1 MKIAHF
7 ALWTQQLDV
16 QARFWVDFFAA
27 SINEKYLSQTNPGF
41 ASYFVTIDDEVVIEL
56 MTKPGLQQASAD
68 NNHIGWAH
76 LALSVGGAEQ
86 VDAIAQRA
94 GAAGILIS
102 PPRTTGDGYYE
113 AVIADPDGN
122 LIEIVAYSAE
132 RQYSGGIHGTLP
144 DYRYRI
150 LAPPGPFHFLP
161 PIRQPQL

>member
-16 QARFWVDFFAA
+16 QARFWVDFFA
-27 SINEKYLSQTNPGF
+27 SINENTLARPTPALPPILLS
-41 ASYFVTIDDEVVIEL
+41 IDDEVVIEADD
-56 MTKPGLQQASAD
+56 QAWPASRPARN
-68 NNHIGWAH
+68 NNHTGWAH

-102 PPRTTGDGYYE
+102 PPRTTGDGYYGGG
-113 AVIADPDGN
+113 DRRSRWQPDRNRRIVSRTPVFRRHPWHITG
-122 LIEIVAYSAE
+122 LSTPHPGPAEIV
-132 RQYSGGIHGTLP
+132 
-144 DYRYRI
+144 
-150 LAPPGPFHFLP
+150 HFLP

>member
-68 NNHIGWAH
+68 NNHTGWAIWP
-76 LALSVGGAEQ
+76 S
-86 VDAIAQRA
+86 RWA
-94 GAAGILIS
+94 GRNRSMPS
-102 PPRTTGDGYYE
+102 PN
-113 AVIADPDGN
+113 A
-122 LIEIVAYSAE
+122 
-132 RQYSGGIHGTLP
+132 
-144 DYRYRI
+144 
-150 LAPPGPFHFLP
+150 PGPP
-161 PIRQPQL
+161 EY

>member
-7 ALWTQQLDV
+7 ALWTQQLEA
-16 QARFWVDFFAA
+16 QARFWVEFFAA

-68 NNHIGWAH
+68 NNHTGWAH

-86 VDAIAQRA
+86 V
-94 GAAGILIS
+94 
-102 PPRTTGDGYYE
+102 TGDGYYE

-122 LIEIVAYSAE
+122 LIEIVA
-132 RQYSGGIHGTLP
+132 
-144 DYRYRI
+144 
-150 LAPPGPFHFLP
+150 
-161 PIRQPQL
+161 